1 VALIGRSGCGK
12 STIAKL
18 LLGFYPISSGDIK
31 FFGKSIKELGL
42 ENVRALIAYV
52 SQEAY
57 LFETNIIE
65 NIRYGKPNAT
75 DAEIINAAKLA
86 NAHDFIMKQANYHGL
101 IFIGL
106 LHNKIMSIGNGHNL
120 SGGEKQRIAMA
131 RAIIKNSPI
140 MILDEATSAL
150 DNESEFLIQDT
161 ITKLKK
167 TKTIITIAHKQA
179 TIDFADIVIEL

>member
-1 VALIGRSGCGK
+1 M
-12 STIAKL
+12 
-18 LLGFYPISSGDIK
+18 
-31 FFGKSIKELGL
+31 
-42 ENVRALIAYV
+42 IAYV
-52 SQEAY
+52 PQEAY

-65 NIRYGKPNAT
+65 NIRYGKPDAT

-86 NAHDFIMKQANYHGL
+86 NAHDFIMELEEGYDTDCGQRGVK
-101 IFIGL
+101 
-106 LHNKIMSIGNGHNL
+106 L
-120 SGGEKQRIAMA
+120 SGGQKQRLCIA
-131 RAIIKNSPI
+131 RALLKHPKIL
-140 MILDEATSAL
+140 ILDEATSAL

>member
-1 VALIGRSGCGK
+1 MDGVYFSQVSFNSLREQMGIMMQDSFIFSG
-12 STIAKL
+12 TIM
-18 LLGFYPISSGDIK
+18 D
-31 FFGKSIKELGL
+31 
-42 ENVRALIAYV
+42 
-52 SQEAY
+52 
-57 LFETNIIE
+57 
-65 NIRYGKPNAT
+65 NIRYGNLEAS
-75 DAEIINAAKLA
+75 DEEVIEAAKKA
-86 NAHDFIMKQANYHGL
+86 NAHDFIMKQADKYQTM
-101 IFIGL
+101 I
-106 LHNKIMSIGNGHNL
+106 IGNGHNL

-140 MILDEATSAL
+140 IILDEATSAL

>member
-1 VALIGRSGCGK
+1 M
-12 STIAKL
+12 
-18 LLGFYPISSGDIK
+18 
-31 FFGKSIKELGL
+31 
-42 ENVRALIAYV
+42 IAYV
-52 SQEAY
+52 PQEAY

-65 NIRYGKPNAT
+65 NIRYGKPDAT

-86 NAHDFIMKQANYHGL
+86 NAHDFIMKQADKYQTM
-101 IFIGL
+101 I
-106 LHNKIMSIGNGHNL
+106 IGNGHNL

-140 MILDEATSAL
+140 MIFDEATSAL

-179 TIDFADIVIEL
+179 TIDLADIVIEL

>member
-1 VALIGRSGCGK
+1 MKVNRNVNK
-12 STIAKL
+12 
-18 LLGFYPISSGDIK
+18 YIK
-31 FFGKSIKELGL
+31 DCKHFFPFLSKNEKKFLKRL
-42 ENVRALIAYV
+42 K
-52 SQEAY
+52 
-57 LFETNIIE
+57 TNIIE
-65 NIRYGKPNAT
+65 NIRYGKPDAT

-86 NAHDFIMKQANYHGL
+86 NAHDFIMKQADKYQTM
-101 IFIGL
+101 I
-106 LHNKIMSIGNGHNL
+106 IGNGHNL

-140 MILDEATSAL
+140 IILDEATSAL

>member
-1 VALIGRSGCGK
+1 MRVIVMKVSLKADWAHSLKEKRMVVK
-12 STIAKL
+12 SIIAKL
-18 LLGFYPISSGDIK
+18 QNKFNISVGEIENQDIHNLITI
-31 FFGKSIKELGL
+31 GIAGI
-42 ENVRALIAYV
+42 ALDAKV
-52 SQEAY
+52 CDS
-57 LFETNIIE
+57 TIE
-65 NIRYGKPNAT
+65 NIINYIEEIT

-86 NAHDFIMKQANYHGL
+86 NAHDFIMKQADKYQTM
-101 IFIGL
+101 I
-106 LHNKIMSIGNGHNL
+106 IGNGHNL

-140 MILDEATSAL
+140 IILDEATSAL

-167 TKTIITIAHKQA
+167 TKTIIMIAHKQA